1 MKDYE
6 IVLTADRSFMSEYH
20 LLPFLK
26 GLRFASVSL
35 LNPSIFF
42 RLVGPQVPKTA
53 EGKAAWAPYHTR
65 RTEAALIDYGFSESQ
80 IAVVTPD
87 DVGDFLGPR
96 TKILSIT
103 VKDPLSR
110 IHHYSLLNPM
120 RRESYSSLSF
130 KRLVRRLPRRKLDF
144 RVVVEGP
151 GAWQLSDREDRRR
164 FGIDHVVV
172 GEDTAEVVPQV
183 FEAIM
188 KRELVQEVIYAISTD
203 TSKVPLVKG
212 GVIEGLIEVAR
223 GCNRSCR
230 FCVVSRLQCRRLQDI
245 IAETK
250 ANVRY
255 GQYNIALR
263 SDDILNYGSKDVRV
277 NQEAVRNLYES
288 VSKVDGVT
296 RVSQCYLNLASAVS
310 EPSLINEISQIIGVG
325 CEEYP
330 YTTALV
336 GIETGSSRLVDKYM
350 PGKARPFKPKDWAD
364 VVEKG
369 FSICDENRWVPLG
382 MFVLGFP
389 GETEEDVAETMALV
403 ERLRAY
409 KSILIPF
416 LFEAKGMLGEEASSN
431 IKNMMPCHLEL
442 VSEILEHNAFWGKRL
457 IKEQAQNL
465 SIPRWL
471 LPFISPFIDW
481 GIRRTCQRLMD
492 EAIASVSSKS
502 P

>member
-26 GLRFASVSL
+26 GLRFASVSI
-35 LNPSIFF
+35 LNPSLFF
-42 RLVGPQVPKTA
+42 SFVGPQVPKTG
-53 EGKAAWAPYHTR
+53 EGRAAWAPYHSR
-65 RTEAALIDYGFSESQ
+65 RTEAALIDYGFNESQ

-87 DVGDFLGPR
+87 DVADFLGPR
-96 TKILSIT
+96 TRILSIT
-103 VKDPLSR
+103 VRDPLSR
-110 IHHYSLLNPM
+110 VHHYSLLNPL
-120 RRESYSSLSF
+120 RRESYGSLSF
-130 KRLVRRLPRRKLDF
+130 KKIVSHLPRRKLDF
-144 RVVVEGP
+144 RDVAEGP
-151 GAWQLSDREDRRR
+151 GAWQLSDLEDRRR
-164 FGIDHVVV
+164 FGIDHLII
-172 GEDTAEVVPQV
+172 GEDTTEVVPQL
-183 FEAIM
+183 FEAII
-188 KRELVQEVIYAISTD
+188 KRKMVPEVIYATSTD

-212 GVIEGLIEVAR
+212 GVIEGLIEVAS

-230 FCVVSRLQCRRLQDI
+230 FCAVSRLQCRGLRDI

-255 GQYNIALR
+255 GQHCITLR
-263 SDDILNYGSKDVRV
+263 SDDILNYGSKDIRV
-277 NQEAVRNLYES
+277 NREAVRNLYES
-288 VSKVDGVT
+288 VSNVEGVT
-296 RVSQCYLNLASAVS
+296 RISQCYLNLASAVS

-330 YTTALV
+330 YTTAFV
-336 GIETGSSRLVDKYM
+336 GIETGSSRLVDECM
-350 PGKARPFKPKDWAD
+350 LGKARPFKPQEWAD

-369 FSICDENRWVPLG
+369 FSICDENLWVPLG

-389 GETEEDVAETMALV
+389 SETEKDVDETMALV

-416 LFEAKGMLGEEASSN
+416 LFESKGTLSKEASYG

-442 VSEILEHNAFWGKRL
+442 VSEILDHNAFWGKCL
-457 IKEQAQNL
+457 IKEQVRNL

-481 GIRRTCQRLMD
+481 SIRRTCHRLMD
-492 EAIASVSSKS
+492 EAIASTS
-502 P
+502 